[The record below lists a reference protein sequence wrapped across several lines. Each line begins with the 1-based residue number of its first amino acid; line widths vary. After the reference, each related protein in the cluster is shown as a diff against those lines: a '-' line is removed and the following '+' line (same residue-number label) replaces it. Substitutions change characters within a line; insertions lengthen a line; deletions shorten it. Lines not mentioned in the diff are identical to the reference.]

1 METDRKIFLCR
12 YASAGTEY
20 MCRIDA
26 KSVEE
31 AAAIMNNL
39 PWGVDSG
46 PIGLPRRQYPHLD
59 SVINYAVSCL
69 EQMRQRMSGGETQA
83 PSQWAGASQAVN
95 GRRG

>member
-1 METDRKIFLCR
+1 METDRKTFLCR

-20 MCRIDA
+20 TCRIDA
-26 KSVEE
+26 RSVEE
-31 AAAIMNNL
+31 AVAIMKNL

-69 EQMRQRMSGGETQA
+69 EQIRQRMARVDTPA
-83 PSQWAGASQAVN
+83 PRPWADVGQAVN
-95 GRRG
+95 GGRS